1 MKKGIYYVPLFLIIL
16 FNISVC
22 WYLQEWYCLTSW
34 SISLL
39 LLGNV
44 YYLKF
49 INLIALYTTTV

>member
-49 INLIALYTTTV
+49 IK

>member
-22 WYLQEWYCLTSW
+22 WYFKEWYCLTSW

-39 LLGNV
+39 LLGNI

-49 INLIALYTTTV
+49 IK